1 MCVLLG
7 FGADAIC
14 PYLIMEATR
23 RLRCEGVLNNDKLND
38 KMDCDTYVLRD
49 PGNYHWRRGEES
61 ILTVSESSR

>member
-23 RLRCEGVLNNDKLND
+23 RLRCEGVLNDKLND
-38 KMDCDTYVLRD
+38 NQVFD
-49 PGNYHWRRGEES
+49 
-61 ILTVSESSR
+61 VSENNFVFLCSKVIDP

>member
-23 RLRCEGVLNNDKLND
+23 RLRCEGVLNDKLND
-38 KMDCDTYVLRD
+38 KQVFD
-49 PGNYHWRRGEES
+49 
-61 ILTVSESSR
+61 VSEIFLFFSVQRLLTLIFS

>member
-23 RLRCEGVLNNDKLND
+23 RLRCEGVLNDKLND
-38 KMDCDTYVLRD
+38 KQVFD
-49 PGNYHWRRGEES
+49 
-61 ILTVSESSR
+61 VSEIFLIFSAQ

>member
-23 RLRCEGVLNNDKLND
+23 RLRCEGVLNDKLND
-38 KMDCDTYVLRD
+38 KQVFDVRKIFYLFVFLFSKVID
-49 PGNYHWRRGEES
+49 P
-61 ILTVSESSR
+61 